1 LCNVAIVSLL
11 FASVAI
17 FSVRVKPKLGVEM
30 MTIFDTGQICAFILK
45 KKSTI
50 SIRVRYTYWWYFLL
64 WVPIL
69 LFTACSGQVE
79 NKPDT
84 FRFAVILVGPK
95 NDKGW
100 SQSHADAAN
109 YVAKLEN
116 ASPIIIESHNAK
128 DKPGV
133 TLEQTVTRL
142 INVDGVKLI
151 FITSDEFSLETA
163 QLAQKFP
170 KVVFIGISGDD
181 VLSGS
186 APTNLGNLM
195 GQMEYMKAV
204 SGCSAALAT
213 RTGKLGYLGPLI
225 NAETRRLAAAT
236 YLGAKLCAE
245 NYRTDL
251 PQPISFSV
259 TWIGYWFHNPGFT
272 LDPSVETQKMYDNG
286 IDVVLSGID
295 TPEVIQVANENVL
308 KGREVWAVPFDY
320 QNACAVAP
328 DYCLGVPFYSWNP
341 SYLKTV
347 RAVRDGTWKQSWEW
361 VPPNWDALSDAT
373 RTNVG
378 WQDGNALTV
387 AQRQKLYD
395 FIGALKT
402 GTMQLWAGPL
412 LLQDGTEYV
421 PAGQV
426 ATSEQIWYLPK
437 LLFGMDGT
445 G

>member
-1 LCNVAIVSLL
+1 
-11 FASVAI
+11 
-17 FSVRVKPKLGVEM
+17 M
-30 MTIFDTGQICAFILK
+30 MTK
-45 KKSTI
+45 
-50 SIRVRYTYWWYFLL
+50 YWRYFLL

-69 LFTACSGQVE
+69 LFTACSGQAV
-79 NKPDT
+79 NKSDT
-84 FRFAVILVGPK
+84 FRFGVILVGPQ

-100 SQSHADAAN
+100 SQSHAEAAN

-116 ASPIIIESHNAK
+116 ATPIIIESHNAK

-133 TLEQTVTRL
+133 TLEQTVTHL
-142 INVDGVKLI
+142 VNVEGVKLI
-151 FITSDEFSLETA
+151 FITSEEFSLETVR
-163 QLAQKFP
+163 LAQKFP

-181 VLSGS
+181 VLTGS
-186 APTNLGNLM
+186 APPNLGNLM

-204 SGCSAALAT
+204 SGCAAALAT
-213 RTGKLGYLGPLI
+213 QTGKLGYLGPLI
-225 NAETRRLAAAT
+225 NTETRRLAAAT

-245 NYRTDL
+245 TYRADL
-251 PQPISFSV
+251 SQPIGFSV

-272 LDPSVETQKMYDNG
+272 LDPTLETQKMYDNG

-320 QNACAVAP
+320 RDACAVAP

-361 VPPNWDALSDAT
+361 APPDWDALSDVT

-387 AQRQKLYD
+387 AQKQNLYD
-395 FIGALKT
+395 FIGALKA

-426 ATSEQIWYLPK
+426 ATSPQIWYLPK
-437 LLFGMDGT
+437 LLLGMDGT